1 MNSLIWEL
9 ISFTGEKLNPGST
22 YSALKSVSIEN
33 GPLDTKSK
41 TYLELAMLCELLLL
55 RAKISEEAY
64 LKVCFNPKQFA
75 VFCFHRGLTFCQP
88 GSWLLICHWRNLGHD
103 FYFLLGVWSV
113 CVCSKSFRPEELI
126 KATANSRVEAV
137 WDSIQGSQENPL
149 APHSS
154 KLCCTAL
161 GARVVASCP
170 KWHVV
175 GRWQ

>member
-1 MNSLIWEL
+1 MKFDNSHPGVLFCRTMQTVL
-9 ISFTGEKLNPGST
+9 RRDAGVNAVALNAVSHRLQNKNCGQGFSKGRW
-22 YSALKSVSIEN
+22 AAKSQ
-33 GPLDTKSK
+33 LDK
-41 TYLELAMLCELLLL
+41 TWQNV
-55 RAKISEEAY
+55 K
-64 LKVCFNPKQFA
+64 
-75 VFCFHRGLTFCQP
+75 LTFCQP

-113 CVCSKSFRPEELI
+113 CVCSKRFRPEGFI
-126 KATANSRVEAV
+126 KATASSRVEAV
-137 WDSIQGSQENPL
+137 CDSIQGSQENPL

>member
-1 MNSLIWEL
+1 MKTVRWIRNPKLTLSLPCFVNCCCYVQRFPRRHTL
-9 ISFTGEKLNPGST
+9 SF
-22 YSALKSVSIEN
+22 
-33 GPLDTKSK
+33 
-41 TYLELAMLCELLLL
+41 
-55 RAKISEEAY
+55 
-64 LKVCFNPKQFA
+64 CFNPKQFA

-126 KATANSRVEAV
+126 KATASSRVEAV
-137 WDSIQGSQENPL
+137 CDSIQGSQENPL

>member
-1 MNSLIWEL
+1 M
-9 ISFTGEKLNPGST
+9 
-22 YSALKSVSIEN
+22 
-33 GPLDTKSK
+33 
-41 TYLELAMLCELLLL
+41 
-55 RAKISEEAY
+55 
-64 LKVCFNPKQFA
+64 KVVLPSSCQHVNFGQDVVFCFA

-103 FYFLLGVWSV
+103 FYFLLGVWSA

-126 KATANSRVEAV
+126 KATASSRVEAV
-137 WDSIQGSQENPL
+137 CDSIQGSQENPL